1 MGIEWFRDLSI
12 TILGFTS
19 TAVLIFIGVMVYG
32 LYRIAKPTLL
42 QIKAASKI
50 AYDTVVT
57 VQDGLKPVLTI
68 LAIIK
73 GISGG
78 FQNIGKMFVKESKE

>member
-19 TAVLIFIGVMVYG
+19 TAVLIFVGVLVYA
-32 LYRIAKPTLL
+32 LYRIAKPALL

-50 AYDTVVT
+50 AYDTVT
-57 VQDGLKPVLTI
+57 LVQEGLKPVLTI
-68 LAIIK
+68 LALIK

-78 FQNIGKMFVKESKE
+78 LQNISKMFEKESKE

>member
-12 TILGFTS
+12 IILGLIS
-19 TAVLIFIGVMVYG
+19 TVVIIFMGVLFYS
-32 LYRIAKPTLL
+32 LYRIAKPILL
-42 QIKAASKI
+42 QVKATSKI

-57 VQDGLKPVLTI
+57 VQEGIKPVLTI

-73 GISGG
+73 GMSGKFQHISKI
-78 FQNIGKMFVKESKE
+78 FKK